1 MSKTKEMLR
10 EREQAFENQY
20 FAKEDQRLLD
30 QIRDERAHLAEKQ
43 ALAESTGISEEAL
56 LDKLIALGIGTGT
69 WAALLLVPLI
79 EVAWAD
85 AKTGALDEREVR
97 AVLAAAEAQG
107 ARKGGA
113 GYALIG
119 RWLEKR
125 PDPGL
130 LEAWGEYIV
139 TLCADMSP
147 TERWALR
154 DEIVGRVLKVAEAA
168 GGILGTF
175 GKVSA
180 DQKRMIAELQKA
192 FEV

>member
-1 MSKTKEMLR
+1 MSKTKEILR

-30 QIRDERAHLAEKQ
+30 QIREERAHMAEKQ
-43 ALAESTGISEEAL
+43 ALTEATGISEDAL

-154 DEIVGRVLKVAEAA
+154 DEIVGRALKVAEAA